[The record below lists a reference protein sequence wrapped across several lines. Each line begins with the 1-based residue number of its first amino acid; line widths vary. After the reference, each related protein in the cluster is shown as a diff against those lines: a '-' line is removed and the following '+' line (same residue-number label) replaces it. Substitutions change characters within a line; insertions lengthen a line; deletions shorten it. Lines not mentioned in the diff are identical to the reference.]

1 MWLIESAIVSIVL
14 VLLLVIL
21 WSGISFPGFIRSL
34 NLGLQGRTVFWGI
47 IFLFLGSVIGG
58 FVWVY
63 AKIND
68 PMVRGFALV
77 AIPMFLG
84 IPFRMVVGLTTR
96 NWILIK
102 FSERM
107 IRPATNNDVPVVTQ
121 LIYEVLEEYGLPP
134 HPDSTDADLKDLEGN
149 YMMNHGSFDVLL
161 NENSDIIGTIGI
173 LRLDEGKCE
182 LRKMY
187 LKAEERGR
195 GYGKL
200 LLEHGLRKAKD
211 LGYTRVILETAS
223 VLKEAIT
230 LYRKYGFERFEME
243 NPSSRCDQMYFKD
256 I

>member
-1 MWLIESAIVSIVL
+1 MWLIETAIVSIVL
-14 VLLLVIL
+14 ILLLVIL
-21 WSGISFPGFIRSL
+21 WSGISFPGFIRAKK
-34 NLGLQGRTVFWGI
+34 LGIRGNAVFWGI
-47 IFLFLGSVIGG
+47 ILLFLGSVTAG
-58 FVWVY
+58 FACVY

-77 AIPMFLG
+77 IIPMFLG
-84 IPFRMVVGLTTR
+84 MPFRMVVGLTTR
-96 NWILIK
+96 KWILIK
-102 FSERM
+102 FSEKM
-107 IRPATNNDVPVVTQ
+107 IRPATNHDIPEVTQ

-149 YMMNHGSFDVLL
+149 YLQDHGSFDVLL
-161 NENSDIIGTIGI
+161 NDNSAIIGTVGI

-187 LKAEERGR
+187 LKANERGK

-200 LLEHGLRKAKD
+200 LLEHGLRKARE
-211 LGYTRVILETAS
+211 LGYRRVILETAS

-243 NPSSRCDQMYFKD
+243 NPSSRCDQMYYKD